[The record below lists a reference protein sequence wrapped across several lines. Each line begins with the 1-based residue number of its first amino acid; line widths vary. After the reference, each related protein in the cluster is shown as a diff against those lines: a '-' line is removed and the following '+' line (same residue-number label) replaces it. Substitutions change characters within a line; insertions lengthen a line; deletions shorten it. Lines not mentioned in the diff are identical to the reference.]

1 MTIFRF
7 GLIALASLLVGCA
20 PESTAN
26 RRSPAEGNVLIM
38 GVTLGGAPYTYRD
51 EISGEIVGIDID
63 LAKAGAAKL
72 GLELK
77 IVPMEF
83 QNLLSG
89 VKSGELDLAGAAITI
104 TPNRARDVDFTESY
118 ASDGCAFLYRTGSI
132 RPTMTNGS
140 QLRIA
145 TQESSS
151 SQTYLCAHKLDPLI
165 YPTYEDCYEAFVSGE
180 VETVFYDAAA
190 IRDTVA
196 KSGGTLSISPL
207 ETRERYGLA
216 VRKDFPVLKRAI
228 DEATRE
234 WRASR

>member
-7 GLIALASLLVGCA
+7 ALIALAALLVGCA
-20 PESTAN
+20 RESAVKM
-26 RRSPAEGNVLIM
+26 RPPAEGGVLVM

-51 EISGEIVGIDID
+51 ETTGEISGIDID

-83 QNLLSG
+83 QNLLVG

-118 ASDGCAFLYRTGSI
+118 ASDGCAFLYRTGSK
-132 RPTMTNGS
+132 RPTMTNGFTF
-140 QLRIA
+140 RIA

-165 YPTYEDCYEAFVSGE
+165 YPTYEDCYDAFEAGE

-196 KSGGTLSISPL
+196 KSGGMLSISPL

-216 VRKDFPVLKRAI
+216 VRKDFPALKRAI